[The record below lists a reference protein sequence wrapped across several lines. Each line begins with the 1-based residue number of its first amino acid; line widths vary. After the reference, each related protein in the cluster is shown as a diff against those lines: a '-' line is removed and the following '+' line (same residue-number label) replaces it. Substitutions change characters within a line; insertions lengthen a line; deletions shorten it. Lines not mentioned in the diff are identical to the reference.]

1 MFNILSLKEF
11 EGKDKFNLILFVCLL
26 FVLPLIIANVPY
38 MDDHTRLDNGYG
50 YWEIEGRPLTTLLF
64 KLLNFNLT
72 TIYNIAPLPLLV
84 GVFFFSYS
92 VYYATNKMNLK
103 NTILNIFPFI
113 LLVCNPFFLQNM
125 SYQYDSI
132 GHLFSVGFILL
143 AFFYQ
148 NNNKYKQFLV
158 SSLLIAASCASY
170 QPTSNMYIALFCV
183 SILFN
188 ISKKDNEGIMKYT
201 IRHISYYLSGILIYY
216 VLYFIGFSFLF
227 TEQANRNHLI
237 SINQIM
243 ASYEFS
249 MNELINLLSYFK
261 DDISLYL
268 IIIAAIL
275 LPINIIYRIYNIT
288 KSNMEHKEQLYS
300 IVMLILLP
308 LLLLFS
314 IWGPFILLKEL
325 FFNPRDFPVMGV
337 FCMLISFSF
346 SLVDKKYFINVIFN
360 IAIFLCVFSF
370 SYMYGN
376 ALNQDYTYRKYV
388 YDSISNNIEQNMD
401 KIRDK
406 KIYVYGR
413 HAMTSYIGK
422 AFEVRP
428 FLSKL
433 IFPDNTNF
441 FKEYS
446 IAARNVYNIQGGV
459 IMDNL
464 DEWNAICKNKI
475 VPLVK
480 NGNYE
485 IFNFDDHISVWF
497 KREPTFCN
505 NYPTDVDSRFDI
517 KQHAL
522 ESK

>member
-1 MFNILSLKEF
+1 MFNILSLKEIQ
-11 EGKDKFNLILFVCLL
+11 GKDKFNLILFVCLL
-26 FVLPLIIANVPY
+26 FVLPIIIANVPY
-38 MDDHTRLDNGYG
+38 MDDNTRLDNGYG
-50 YWEIEGRPLTTLLF
+50 YWEIEGRPFTTLLF
-64 KLLNFNLT
+64 KLLNFSLT
-72 TIYNIAPLPLLV
+72 TIYNIAPLPLLI
-84 GVFFFSYS
+84 GVFFFSYT

-103 NTILNIFPFI
+103 STVINIFSFI
-113 LLVCNPFFLQNM
+113 LLICNPFFLQNM

-148 NNNKYKQFLV
+148 NDKKYKQFLV
-158 SSLLIAASCASY
+158 SSLLIASSCASY

-188 ISKKDNEGIMKYT
+188 ISKKDDENTLKYT
-201 IRHISYYLSGILIYY
+201 VRHISYYLSGIFIYY
-216 VLYFIGFSFLF
+216 VLYFIGFSFFF

-237 SINQIM
+237 EFSQIFSSYEYSIN
-243 ASYEFS
+243 
-249 MNELINLLSYFK
+249 ELMNLLVYFK
-261 DDISLYL
+261 DDISIYL
-268 IIIAAIL
+268 ILTALIL
-275 LPINIIYRIYNIT
+275 LPINMIYRIYNIT
-288 KSNMEHKEQLYS
+288 KLNIEHKEKFYS
-300 IVMLILLP
+300 ILIILLIP
-308 LLLLFS
+308 VLLFFS

-325 FFNPRDFPVMGV
+325 FFNPRDFPVMGAL
-337 FCMLISFSF
+337 CMMIAFSF
-346 SLVDKKYFINVIFN
+346 SLIDKKQYINTLFN
-360 IAIFLCVFSF
+360 ISVLLCVFSF

-376 ALNQDYTYRKYV
+376 ALNQDYTYRKYI
-388 YDSISNNIEQNMD
+388 YDSVSNNIEQNNNTI
-401 KIRDK
+401 KDK

-422 AFEVRP
+422 SFEVRP

-433 IFPDNTNF
+433 VFPDNTNF

-459 IMDNL
+459 VMDNL

-475 VPLVK
+475 EPLVK

-485 IFNFDDHISVWF
+485 IFNFDDHVSVWF